1 MTTVQAIFG
10 VVLFLVLTWL
20 ISENRKRVPW
30 RIVLGGISLQ
40 IILAL
45 LFLKVPVF
53 QTIFLYLHK
62 VVLALEKATR
72 AGTSFVFGYAGGA
85 PLPFPESFPG
95 ASFILA
101 FQALPLV
108 LVISAIS
115 ALLFYWKILPRIVKG
130 FSWVLQKTLG
140 ISGATGLG
148 TAANVFVGMVE
159 APLLIKP
166 YLKELTR
173 SELFIVMT
181 SGMATIAGTMMVI
194 YASVLKDAIPD
205 AMGHILTA
213 SIINAPG
220 AIVIASLMVPETQDI
235 LQRSIELHSEASGP
249 IDAITRGTM
258 DGLQLLLGI
267 IAMILVLVALVNLTN
282 QILGLLP
289 HIAGHPITLERIM
302 GLFLAPFTW
311 IMGIPWAEAQTAGAL
326 MGTKTVL
333 NEFLSY
339 MQMAK
344 LPADALSEKSRI
356 IMTYAMCGF
365 ANFGSLGIMIG
376 GLGAMVPERRQE
388 IISLGLKSILAGVIT
403 TSLTGTL
410 IGILY

>member
-115 ALLFYWKILPRIVKG
+115 ALLFYWKILPQIVKG